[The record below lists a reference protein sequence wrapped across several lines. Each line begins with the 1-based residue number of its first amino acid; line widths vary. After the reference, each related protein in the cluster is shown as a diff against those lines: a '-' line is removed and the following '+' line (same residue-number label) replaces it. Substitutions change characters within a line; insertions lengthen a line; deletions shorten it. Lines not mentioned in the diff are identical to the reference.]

1 MEYLYEENM
10 RLVGDIKANDQVG
23 QELVNWI
30 QEIGT
35 EAEVRK
41 LLTHISQV
49 EQVTNLLMLL
59 TMMLA
64 RAENTESRDQVDF
77 WKWSLVSNDF

>member
-10 RLVGDIKANDQVG
+10 RLVCDIKANDQVG

>member
-10 RLVGDIKANDQVG
+10 RLVGDIKANEQVG

-64 RAENTESRDQVDF
+64 RAENIESRDQVDF
-77 WKWSLVSNDF
+77 